1 MDHYLHMKKL
11 FLSLL
16 IFSVF
21 VGNAF
26 AVLISDGTN
35 ITPPPR
41 DIKDILLVLEQTEPD
56 QELQNKAKKFL
67 AIPRPT
73 TEDKAVL
80 NNYFYH
86 RARAFEVMN
95 DEKSAL
101 ESINEVLNKYPSVV
115 PEFHADDLLFAANL
129 ETNRGNMKASLE
141 LIGRAE
147 NSTNYGWLLNAIRLR
162 GVNCLKLG
170 DFDCAKSSLNK
181 IANLKSS
188 MRTPFALARM
198 NWDARYDSL
207 QGVILLYE
215 GKYIQAEIPLTRAY
229 NNAKVIYETN
239 KSRGMNVLDHEER
252 VTESIATASD
262 NAAKMMIAYELDIAR
277 AKLGQKRYI
286 EAEIHARDALK
297 WSIVRTGPGS
307 INTTQCVLVLANVLT
322 AQDRTAEAVMLSK
335 KALQA
340 VADSG
345 TPSSAL
351 VYAEIRR
358 ALGSALVAEDKYAE
372 ADLVFS
378 QMVEGL
384 KGDPE
389 VAANYPAQDLDWV
402 LALVKIGKPQVA
414 IEMSNQML
422 VNAQKNVDPNSPR
435 MAMLHAFHATAL
447 QSVGDGAQAES
458 EFRKSIPILIAQARN
473 EEENS
478 TESGHQN
485 QRMNFIL
492 EGYLSSLVQLA
503 KSDATGQTAEEA
515 FQIADLAR
523 GGGIQRALSASAAR
537 ANISN
542 PQLSA
547 LARREQDLQL
557 RINSLSGVL
566 TALLSAP
573 PDQRLPNVQSKIQ
586 IDIANYKSERVDLKK
601 EIDRRF
607 PDYAEL
613 VQPKPASINGVQKV
627 LSSDEVLISWYF
639 GDKVGYVWAI
649 TKDKPPVF
657 AQINQSRS
665 YIAKEVTKLR
675 RSLDP
680 NVTHIEEIPPFDLAL
695 AHQLYQQLLAPV
707 AESFRGKQLMITV
720 PHGELAQLPLSLLV
734 TSAASSI
741 PKQKEILF
749 DGYRSAPWLARDIA
763 VQQVPSVT
771 SLVIL
776 RSASSGSANRK
787 NFIGFGDPYFSLAAA
802 KMAEESSG
810 LRGAT
815 RGNLARLRSLPNLR
829 SVSSADLALLPR
841 LADTEIEI
849 NEVAKAMN
857 ASSDDIFVHER
868 ASVKRVTTMDLSDR
882 KILMFSTHGLIP
894 GDLNGLT
901 QPALA
906 LSSPEVTGDA
916 DDGLLTMDKV
926 ISLKLDADWVVLSA
940 CNTAAGEGRGAEA
953 FSGLGKA
960 FFFAGAKALLVSNWP
975 VDSDAAMVMMIDLFK
990 SYQKSPNLSSK
1001 DPLGKRYSKA
1011 QALRQSMLDMIDHG
1025 GALEGGKM
1033 KYAYAHPIFWAPFVV
1048 VGD

>member
-1 MDHYLHMKKL
+1 MKKL
-11 FLSLL
+11 FISLF
-16 IFSVF
+16 ISCTFA
-21 VGNAF
+21 GNAS
-26 AVLISDGTN
+26 AIIMSDGAS

-67 AIPRPT
+67 VVPRPV
-73 TEDKAVL
+73 TEDKEVL

-101 ESINEVLNKYPSVV
+101 ESINEVLNKYPSNI
-115 PEFHADDLLFAANL
+115 PDFHSDDLLFAANL
-129 ETNRGNMKASLE
+129 ETNRGNIKASLE
-141 LIGRAE
+141 LIGLAE
-147 NSTNYGWLLNAIRLR
+147 NSTNYGWLLNAVRLR
-162 GVNCLKLG
+162 GLDCLKLG
-170 DFDCAKSSLNK
+170 DFDCAKSSLEK
-181 IANLKSS
+181 IATLRSGFRSNS
-188 MRTPFALARM
+188 ALARM

-207 QGVILLYE
+207 QGKILLYE
-215 GKYIQAEIPLTRAY
+215 GKYIQSEVPLTRAY
-229 NNAKVIYETN
+229 NNAKVIYDTN
-239 KSRGMNVLDHEER
+239 KTRGMNVLDHEER
-252 VTESIATASD
+252 VTESITTASD
-262 NAAKMMIAYELDIAR
+262 NAAKAMIAYQLDIAR
-277 AKLGQKRYI
+277 AKLGQKKYV
-286 EAEIHARDALK
+286 EAEINARDALK

-307 INTTQCVLVLANVLT
+307 IRTTECVLVLASVLT
-322 AQDRTAEAVMLSK
+322 AQGRPSEAVLLSK

-340 VADSG
+340 VAESG

-351 VYAEIRR
+351 VYAEIRK
-358 ALGSALVAEDKYAE
+358 ALGSALVADDQYAE
-372 ADLVFS
+372 ADHIFS

-389 VAANYPAQDLDWV
+389 VVARYPAQDLDWV
-402 LALVKIGKPQVA
+402 LALVKIGKPQIA
-414 IEMSNQML
+414 IAMSNQML
-422 VNAQKNVDPNSPR
+422 LNAQKNVDSNSPR

-447 QSVGDGAQAES
+447 QAVGEGNQAES
-458 EFRKSIPILIAQARN
+458 EFKKSIPILIAQARS

-492 EGYLSSLVQLA
+492 EGYLASLVQQA
-503 KSDATGQTAEEA
+503 KSDPTGQTAEEA

-523 GGGIQRALSASAAR
+523 GGGVQRALSASAAR

-542 PQLSA
+542 PQLSS

-557 RINSLSGVL
+557 RINSLSTVL

-573 PDQRLPNVQSKIQ
+573 SDQQLPTVQAKIQ
-586 IDIANYKSERVDLKK
+586 IDIANYKSEREDLKQ

-613 VQPKPASINGVQKV
+613 VQPRAASIKGVQKV
-627 LSSDEVLISWYF
+627 LSTEEVLISWYF
-639 GDKVGYVWAI
+639 GDKVSYVWAI

-665 YIAKEVTKLR
+665 HIAKEVTQLR
-675 RSLDP
+675 KSLDP
-680 NVTHIEEIPPFDLAL
+680 NVAHIEEIPPFDLAL
-695 AHQLYQQLLAPV
+695 AHELYQQLLAPV

-734 TSAASSI
+734 TASGPSQ

-749 DGYRSAPWLARDIA
+749 DGYRNAPWLARDIA
-763 VQQVPSVT
+763 IQQVPSVT
-771 SLVIL
+771 SLVVL
-776 RSASSGSANRK
+776 RSASSSSVNRK

-802 KMAEESSG
+802 KMAEQSSV

-815 RGNLARLRSLPNLR
+815 RGNPARFRSSPNLR
-829 SVSSADLALLPR
+829 SVSSTDLALLPR

-857 ASSDDIFVHER
+857 ASSDDVFLHER

-882 KILMFSTHGLIP
+882 KVLMFSTHGLIP

-906 LSSPEVTGDA
+906 LSSPEVTGDS

-1001 DPLGKRYSKA
+1001 DQQPKRYSKA
-1011 QALRQSMLDMIDHG
+1011 QALRQSMLDMIDRG
-1025 GALEGGKM
+1025 GSQEGGKM
-1033 KYAYAHPIFWAPFVV
+1033 KYAYAHPIFWAPFVI